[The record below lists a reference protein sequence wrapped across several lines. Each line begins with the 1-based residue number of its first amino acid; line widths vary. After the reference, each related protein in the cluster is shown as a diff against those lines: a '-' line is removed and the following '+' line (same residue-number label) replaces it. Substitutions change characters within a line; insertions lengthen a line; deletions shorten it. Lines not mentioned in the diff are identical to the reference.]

1 MTLTPKTHVIL
12 TDALTLAHTK
22 YTWDL
27 GNTLVRLEC
36 YPRPEELE
44 ALERK
49 AACIRETI
57 REIEAVQEELKRT

>member
-1 MTLTPKTHVIL
+1 MTPKTHAIL
-12 TDALTLAHTK
+12 YDALTIARLK
-22 YTWDL
+22 YTRDL
-27 GNTLVRLEC
+27 GNCLVRLEC

-49 AACIRETI
+49 AACLRETI